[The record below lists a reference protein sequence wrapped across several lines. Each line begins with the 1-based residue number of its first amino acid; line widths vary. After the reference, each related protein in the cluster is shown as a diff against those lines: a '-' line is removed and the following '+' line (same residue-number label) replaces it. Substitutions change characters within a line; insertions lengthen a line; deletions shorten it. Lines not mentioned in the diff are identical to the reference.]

1 MNALIRS
8 SLLLMFLGLCWPVSA
23 AINVGIAG
31 PTFVLVANDTDGGGE
46 GEDDEEDCE

>member
-8 SLLLMFLGLCWPVSA
+8 SVLLMFLGLCWPVSA

-31 PTFVLVANDTDGGGE
+31 PTFVLAASDTEGGGQE
-46 GEDDEEDCE
+46 EDEEDCD